1 MVQWEEKFGDSIPV
15 RMVAALAGALF
26 FALLAVLA
34 TAMPAEAKLRHAVKV
49 KPNIVMIQT
58 DDAIRGDL
66 AYMPNLRRLL
76 QGGGTN
82 YSNFVAPYPL
92 CGPARASF
100 LTGQLSH
107 NNRVLSNFRS
117 NDGGHYTFKNLPGKL
132 NHRNSL
138 APWLRHAGY
147 RTGLVGKYLNEYGAL
162 GRTEVPPGWDYWAG
176 LLDNSTYDYF
186 NYAMNVNGKV
196 KYFGDRDYAEA
207 QMNLATDNAN
217 NPPSNFSELLASFC
231 KAFDPCDYFGTQDES
246 VYTVDVGGDYAS
258 RFVKNNAPK
267 KKPFFLY
274 YSTPGPHA
282 EDTNHAQ
289 GFRPGA
295 PEPDPRPPK
304 RYRDTFDSKTLPKP
318 ASFNEADVSDK
329 AANLKDQPLLTDAQI
344 DEMGDNYRGRLGAV
358 RAVDDQIGKI
368 VKQLKRAKEY
378 RNTYIVFDSD
388 NGYLQG
394 EHRLRS
400 SKFLP
405 YENSIRVPLL
415 MRGPGIRAGKNLSGA
430 AMDVDVTRTILDM
443 AGAKPGRVMDGISLL
458 PSAKGKKKLP
468 KRNIPLQ
475 AMKPLLRFDTPVTK
489 FDQPYYGV
497 RTGRYKYIH
506 WAFDAPN
513 VELYDLKKDPDELV
527 NLATDPAQAETVAR
541 LEAMSVRLSECR
553 GSNCR

>member
-1 MVQWEEKFGDSIPV
+1 MSIREPSRWIGLNRHSV
-15 RMVAALAGALF
+15 VFAAAFVLAVVG
-26 FALLAVLA
+26 LLAASL
-34 TAMPAEAKLRHAVKV
+34 PAKSKV
-49 KPNIVMIQT
+49 KKLPRPNIVMIQT

-66 AYMPNLRRLL
+66 AYMPNLRRLV

-82 YSNFVAPYPL
+82 YTNFVAPYPL

-117 NDGGHYTFKNLPGKL
+117 NEGGHYTFKNLPGKL

-138 APWLRHAGY
+138 APWLHRAGY
-147 RTGLVGKYLNEYGAL
+147 RTALVGKYLNEYGAL

-186 NYAMNVNGKV
+186 NYAMNVNGKIR
-196 KYFGDRDYAEA
+196 YFGDREYAEA

-217 NPPSNFSELLASFC
+217 NTPTSFPELLASFC
-231 KAFDPCDYFGTQDES
+231 SAFDPCDYFGTQDQS
-246 VYTVDVGGDYAS
+246 VYTVDVGGDYAAK
-258 RFVKNNAPK
+258 FVRNYARK
-267 KKPFFLY
+267 KRPFFLY

-289 GFRPGA
+289 GFREGA
-295 PEPDPRPPK
+295 PQPDPRPPA
-304 RYRDTFDSKTLPKP
+304 RYRDKFDGEALPKP

-329 AANLKDQPLLTDAQI
+329 AANLKNLPLLTDAQV
-344 DEMGDNYRGRLGAV
+344 DEIGDNYRGRLGAI
-358 RAVDDQIGKI
+358 RAIDDQVGKI

-378 RNTYIVFDSD
+378 RNTYILFDSD
-388 NGYLQG
+388 NGYMQG

-415 MRGPGIRAGKNLSGA
+415 MRGPGIRAGKRLNGA

-443 AGAKPGRVMDGISLL
+443 AGVKPGRVMDGISLL
-458 PSAKGKKKLP
+458 PSAEGKKKLP

-475 AMKPLLRFDTPVTK
+475 AMKPLLKFDTPVTR
-489 FDQPYYGV
+489 FDLPYYGV
-497 RTGRYKYIH
+497 RTGQYKYIH
-506 WAFDAPN
+506 WEFDSPN
-513 VELYDLKKDPDELV
+513 IELYDLKKDPDELV
-527 NLATDPAQAETVAR
+527 NLANDPAHADTVAR

>member
-1 MVQWEEKFGDSIPV
+1 MRWSWAYMEDLGLNRSFCVFAAAVI
-15 RMVAALAGALF
+15 AALF
-26 FALLAVLA
+26 SMLAVAL
-34 TAMPAEAKLRHAVKV
+34 PAESKVRKV
-49 KPNIVMIQT
+49 KQSRPNIVVIQT

-66 AYMPNLRRLL
+66 AYMPNLRRLV
-76 QGGGTN
+76 QNEGTN

-107 NNRVLSNFRS
+107 NNQVLSNFRS
-117 NDGGHYTFKNLPGKL
+117 NDGGHYTFKNLPGRL

-138 APWLRHAGY
+138 GPWLHRSGY
-147 RTGLVGKYLNEYGAL
+147 RTAMVGKYLNEYGAL
-162 GRTEVPPGWDYWAG
+162 GRTEVPPGWDHWAG

-186 NYAMNVNGKV
+186 NYAMNVDGKI
-196 KYFGDRDYAEA
+196 KYFGDREYATA
-207 QMNLATDNAN
+207 QMNLATDNAM
-217 NPPSNFSELLASFC
+217 NPPENFVELLQSFC
-231 KAFDPCDYFGTQDES
+231 KAFDPCDYFGTQDER
-246 VYTVDVGGDYAS
+246 VYTVEVGGNYSA
-258 RFVKNNAPK
+258 RFIRKSAPGK
-267 KKPFFLY
+267 RPFFLY

-295 PEPDPRPPK
+295 PEPDPRPPA
-304 RYRDTFDSKTLPKP
+304 RYRDKFDKAPLPTP

-329 AANLKDQPLLTDAQI
+329 ATNLQNQPLLTDAQI
-344 DEMGDNYRGRLGAV
+344 ETMGDNYRGRLGAI
-358 RAVDDQIGKI
+358 RAVDDQVGKI
-368 VKQLKRAKEY
+368 ARQLRKSGELK
-378 RNTYIVFDSD
+378 NTFIVFDSD

-405 YENSIRVPLL
+405 YENSIRIPLL
-415 MRGPGIRAGKNLSGA
+415 MRGPGIRAGKTLSGP
-430 AMDVDVTRTILDM
+430 AMDVDVTRTVLDM
-443 AGAKPGRVMDGISLL
+443 ANVKPGRVMDGISLL

-475 AMKPLLRFDTPVTK
+475 AMRPLLRFPTPVTA
-489 FDQPYYGV
+489 FDLPYYGV
-497 RTGRYKYIH
+497 RTSQYKYIH
-506 WAFDAPN
+506 WSFDGDN
-513 VELYDLKKDPDELV
+513 VELYDLKQDPDELN
-527 NLATDPAQAETVAR
+527 NLAKDPARAGTVER

>member
-1 MVQWEEKFGDSIPV
+1 MVF
-15 RMVAALAGALF
+15 AAAF
-26 FALLAVLA
+26 VLAVVGLLSASLPAKSKVRKLA
-34 TAMPAEAKLRHAVKV
+34 R
-49 KPNIVMIQT
+49 PNVVMIQT

-66 AYMPNLRRLL
+66 AHMPNLRRLF
-76 QGGGTN
+76 QGGGTD
-82 YSNFVAPYPL
+82 YTNFVAPYPL

-117 NDGGHYTFKNLPGKL
+117 NEGGHYVFKNLPGKL

-138 APWLRHAGY
+138 APWLHRAGY
-147 RTGLVGKYLNEYGAL
+147 RTALVGKYLNEYGAL

-186 NYAMNVNGKV
+186 NYAMNVNGRIR
-196 KYFGDRDYAEA
+196 YFGDREYAEA
-207 QMNLATDNAN
+207 QMDLATDNAN
-217 NPPSNFSELLASFC
+217 NTPTSFPELLASFC
-231 KAFDPCDYFGTQDES
+231 SAFDPCDYFGTQDES
-246 VYTVDVGGDYAS
+246 VYTVDVGGDYAAK
-258 RFVKNNAPK
+258 FVRRNARK

-289 GFRPGA
+289 GFRKGA
-295 PEPDPRPPK
+295 PQPDPRPPA
-304 RYRDTFDSKTLPKP
+304 RYRDRFDGKALPRP

-329 AANLKDQPLLTDAQI
+329 AANLKSLPLLTDAQVE
-344 DEMGDNYRGRLGAV
+344 EMDDNYRGRLGAI
-358 RAVDDQIGKI
+358 RAIDDQIGKI
-368 VKQLKRAKEY
+368 VKQLKRAKEF
-378 RNTYIVFDSD
+378 RNTYMVFDSD
-388 NGYLQG
+388 NGYMQG

-415 MRGPGIRAGKNLSGA
+415 MRGPGIRAGKKLNGA
-430 AMDVDVTRTILDM
+430 TMDVDVTRTILDM
-443 AGAKPGRVMDGISLL
+443 AGVKPGRVMDGISLL
-458 PSAKGKKKLP
+458 PSARGKKKLP

-475 AMKPLLRFDTPVTK
+475 AMKPLLKFDTPVTR
-489 FDQPYYGV
+489 FDLPYYGV

-506 WAFDAPN
+506 WEFDSPN
-513 VELYDLKKDPDELV
+513 IELYDLKKDPDELV
-527 NLATDPAQAETVAR
+527 NLADDPAHADTVAR

-553 GSNCR
+553 GPNCR

>member
-1 MVQWEEKFGDSIPV
+1 MPARVA
-15 RMVAALAGALF
+15 AALAGAVF
-26 FALLAVLA
+26 FAFLAVLA
-34 TAMPAEAKLRHAVKV
+34 TAMPAEAKLRNAIKV
-49 KPNIVMIQT
+49 KPNIVMVQT

-66 AYMPNLRRLL
+66 AYMPNLRRLV
-76 QGGGTN
+76 QGGGAN
-82 YSNFVAPYPL
+82 YTNFVAPYPL

-117 NDGGHYTFKNLPGKL
+117 NDGGHYTFKNLPGRL

-138 APWLRHAGY
+138 APWLHRSGY
-147 RTGLVGKYLNEYGAL
+147 RTALVGKYLNEYGAL

-186 NYAMNVNGKV
+186 NYAMNVNGKIR
-196 KYFGDRDYAEA
+196 YFGDREYAEA

-217 NPPSNFSELLASFC
+217 NTPTSFPELLASFC
-231 KAFDPCDYFGTQDES
+231 SAFDPCDYFGTQDES
-246 VYTVDVGGDYAS
+246 VYTVDVGGDYAAK
-258 RFVKNNAPK
+258 FVRNNAPR

-289 GFRPGA
+289 GFRKGA
-295 PEPDPRPPK
+295 PQPDPRPPA
-304 RYRDTFDSKTLPKP
+304 RYRDKFDGEALPKP

-329 AANLKDQPLLTDAQI
+329 AANLKNLPLLTDAQV
-344 DEMGDNYRGRLGAV
+344 DEMGDNYRGRLGAI

-368 VKQLKRAKEY
+368 VRQLKRAKEF
-378 RNTYIVFDSD
+378 RNTYILFDSD
-388 NGYLQG
+388 NGYMQG

-405 YENSIRVPLL
+405 YENSIRIPLL
-415 MRGPGIRAGKNLSGA
+415 MRGPGIRAGKKLNGA

-443 AGAKPGRVMDGISLL
+443 AGVKPGRVMDGISLL
-458 PSAKGKKKLP
+458 PSAEGKKKLP

-475 AMKPLLRFDTPVTK
+475 AMKPLLKFDTPVTR
-489 FDQPYYGV
+489 FDLPYYGV

-506 WAFDAPN
+506 WEFASPN
-513 VELYDLKKDPDELV
+513 IELYDLKKDPDELV
-527 NLATDPAQAETVAR
+527 NLANDPAHAGKVAR
-541 LEAMSVRLSECR
+541 LEATSVRLSECR